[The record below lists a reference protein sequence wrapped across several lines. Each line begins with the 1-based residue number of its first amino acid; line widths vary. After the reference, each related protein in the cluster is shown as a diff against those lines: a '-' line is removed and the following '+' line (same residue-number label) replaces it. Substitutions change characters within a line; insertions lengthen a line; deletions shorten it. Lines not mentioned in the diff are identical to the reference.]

1 MAALPYI
8 QLYPADY
15 LADTQHL
22 TAEEHGA
29 YLLLIF
35 NYWQR
40 GLPLPDDDHR
50 LGATT
55 RTSPDQWL
63 RIRPAIEEYFD
74 IRDGLWVH
82 DRIEQDLVRVHEK
95 AQKASRAGKMSA
107 KKRAENK
114 EESNGRSTD
123 VQHAQKDPF
132 NHTYTDTDINNK
144 RHCVESEDSTR
155 ANGKH
160 FEKFWSHWPRKR
172 NKKKAKDAFMRKK
185 FTIQDVEELIAD
197 VEDRKRRDGQWKRGF
212 IPHCSSYIAG
222 ERWEDDYAN

>member
-132 NHTYTDTDINNK
+132 NHTYTDTDSK
-144 RHCVESEDSTR
+144 EAPLTAEVSSTV
-155 ANGKH
+155 
-160 FEKFWSHWPRKR
+160 RK
-172 NKKKAKDAFMRKK
+172 
-185 FTIQDVEELIAD
+185 E
-197 VEDRKRRDGQWKRGF
+197 RDGAAPDERGTYWYDVVTGKRG
-212 IPHCSSYIAG
+212 P
-222 ERWEDDYAN
+222 